1 MKSYIF
7 QFLIGTNNFIKVK
20 DEKLYHLSTYY
31 SSHFHIQ
38 KARKYSPRYAVQ
50 NFVKIKVMQIVK
62 GLRKTKIKNT
72 KRFKNNDLDL
82 MWGLLSTFP
91 KLL

>member
-31 SSHFHIQ
+31 SSHFSYSKSKKIQ
-38 KARKYSPRYAVQ
+38 SRICSAEFCKD
-50 NFVKIKVMQIVK
+50 K
-62 GLRKTKIKNT
+62 GDANS
-72 KRFKNNDLDL
+72 KRFEENQDQKY
-82 MWGLLSTFP
+82 
-91 KLL
+91 KKIQE